1 MTKNLSNCQIEL
13 QMELS
18 SNTVKLHS
26 IQWEIND
33 LILNIFWIM
42 FFVFQAVVESSLN
55 AFEFSDIII
64 DEGQRVNSDMHFVDF
79 NNRNYLYAMTQ
90 RKVRQSFLLILRYN
104 FNLTYNFGL
113 KLIIS
118 LIQKVIFYFIFN
130 SV

>member
-1 MTKNLSNCQIEL
+1 
-13 QMELS
+13 
-18 SNTVKLHS
+18 
-26 IQWEIND
+26 
-33 LILNIFWIM
+33 M